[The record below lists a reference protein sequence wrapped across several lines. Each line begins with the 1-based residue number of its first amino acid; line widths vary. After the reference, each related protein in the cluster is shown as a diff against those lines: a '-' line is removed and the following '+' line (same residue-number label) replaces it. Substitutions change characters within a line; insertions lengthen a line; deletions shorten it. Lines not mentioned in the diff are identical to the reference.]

1 MKWLAS
7 LLIAGAMLRCGPAMA
22 EDIDLTAWTCKQFM
36 TASKEDVGVIL
47 AWLDG
52 YYKEEDEPPVIDT
65 AELVANAK
73 KLGEY
78 CAAHPDDYLIDATD
92 KLFQKE

>member
-1 MKWLAS
+1 MKLIMRLALTGA
-7 LLIAGAMLRCGPAMA
+7 LLTCAPAMA
-22 EDIDLTAWTCKQFM
+22 EDIDLSAWTCKQFLA
-36 TASKEDVGVIL
+36 ASKDDVGVIL

-65 AELVANAK
+65 AALVVKAK
-73 KLGEY
+73 KLGQY
-78 CAAHPDDYLIDATD
+78 CAEHPDSDLISATD